1 MQEKKIENYNQYCW
15 EYWYIAESCHKR
27 DTMFREDKLQENGYY
42 LFSISTVTFSL
53 CLLLWI
59 RIFEWNPISTE
70 SFQIAFKLLMNW
82 SEWV

>member
-53 CLLLWI
+53 CLLL
-59 RIFEWNPISTE
+59 
-70 SFQIAFKLLMNW
+70 
-82 SEWV
+82 